1 MAEIGKDKI
10 KLGTRE
16 GETRLLTICNRRG
29 YLNGRLG
36 RRLGIVEKA
45 TVTGPNARTSSPLR
59 RVDSIFVRLTR
70 RLHYPYTRCERNSHS
85 EFSLMNIRSSGPVPR
100 ILRNSLRGTRPVNSI
115 LTVSTRF
122 SGRIPSLSVGSP
134 DLIIAILFL
143 QRLLFLESNVAF
155 FFPLFLFLPRIL
167 LPDFRVSNRRSL
179 HKENQLRNVTF
190 LIDKRI
196 FWRRNVNDIQSHSRV
211 VLIRWLGSV
220 SAKREEER
228 E

>member
-10 KLGTRE
+10 KLGTKE

-45 TVTGPNARTSSPLR
+45 TVTGPSARTSSPLR

-115 LTVSTRF
+115 LTFHPFFRPDSFVVSRQPRF
-122 SGRIPSLSVGSP
+122 NHCDTLPATTILPRIQRCVLFPSLS
-134 DLIIAILFL
+134 LFC
-143 QRLLFLESNVAF
+143 LEF
-155 FFPLFLFLPRIL
+155 FFPIFESRIHDL
-167 LPDFRVSNRRSL
+167 CVRRI
-179 HKENQLRNVTF
+179 N
-190 LIDKRI
+190 
-196 FWRRNVNDIQSHSRV
+196 
-211 VLIRWLGSV
+211 
-220 SAKREEER
+220 
-228 E
+228 